1 MLHRCQDLHKELV
14 SEDRCKI
21 GKNVQDV
28 EQAVGKNLQSAQAID
43 SHKHG
48 VIVDAKVQHSD
59 RAEDLVKDVV
69 TNAGAMHT
77 LGFKEIV
84 GAKGL
89 ACDLVEG
96 RVQDVGTNARAIVL
110 LRFKGIVVTTVDVR
124 DRAKDQLRVVVA
136 GARAIN
142 LRGLNLDRFLVLGKM
157 LGVQHAS
164 LIVRKTWISWADLD
178 RTGTT

>member
-1 MLHRCQDLHKELV
+1 M
-14 SEDRCKI
+14 
-21 GKNVQDV
+21 
-28 EQAVGKNLQSAQAID
+28 GKNLQSAQAID

-48 VIVDAKVQHSD
+48 VIVGAKVQHSD

-69 TNAGAMHT
+69 TNAGAMHTLGLNGIGAQAIHT